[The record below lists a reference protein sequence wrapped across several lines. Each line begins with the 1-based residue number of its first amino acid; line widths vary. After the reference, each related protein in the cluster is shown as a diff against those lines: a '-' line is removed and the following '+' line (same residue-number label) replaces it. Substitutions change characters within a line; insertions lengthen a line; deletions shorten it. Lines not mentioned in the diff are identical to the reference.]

1 MINESLRQF
10 DSAGSAGPVTGNKW
24 TRGVEMG
31 DKGKKDHDKSR
42 KQDSVKKEDKVQK
55 ARVKSEK
62 NQNAAPLGG
71 LKRKG

>member
-1 MINESLRQF
+1 
-10 DSAGSAGPVTGNKW
+10 
-24 TRGVEMG
+24 MG